1 VYVPVPPP
9 TDGLAVA
16 SFVLSLLGFNLIAV
30 ILGHVALRRIRTTGA
45 GGHGFAIAGL
55 VIGYTT
61 LTVIALALL
70 AVGGLSLWA
79 VFAGNGGA

>member
-1 VYVPVPPP
+1 
-9 TDGLAVA
+9 
-16 SFVLSLLGFNLIAV
+16 
-30 ILGHVALRRIRTTGA
+30 
-45 GGHGFAIAGL
+45 